1 MRANTDLPA
10 TAAAVLSEI
19 PIYAPPRKRG
29 RFCLKNILKYLQR
42 IRRYVIMLFRV
53 AAMNIPKLHKPT
65 KRQVLKFLRYA
76 LIVILGN
83 AITAAAS
90 AFIIIPNDFTMG
102 GTTGLGLFVR
112 NLTNKEWAVTLTVYA
127 ANIALFILGAVL
139 LGKKFAVATLAGTL
153 LYPSFLSLWQ
163 FVNGKLGS
171 PFLIRP
177 VEGFTTD
184 INQPLLG
191 VIFGALFFGLGIGIV
206 VRVGAS
212 TGGTDVPPLIL
223 HKYFN
228 FPVSAGM
235 WILDISIVLLQFAAN
250 VGMEN
255 ILYGVLIMMI
265 SSFIVDKVSMIG
277 TKRAQVKILS
287 KKHEEIRKLILNKL
301 NRGVTLLNG
310 KTGFLKDDCYMILT
324 IVSFRD
330 VVKLRN
336 AVQKIDPEALF
347 MVSTISE
354 VRGRGFSS
362 DRVVLPRTEEKD
374 VSPED
379 MQEVSPPETN
389 NLKIPPKG
397 ETEEPAPVDRDGTQ
411 AE

>member
-10 TAAAVLSEI
+10 TASAVLSEI

-362 DRVVLPRTEEKD
+362 NRVVLPRTEEKD